1 MKDITRAE
9 QIEKIL
15 IKDALNGHLDQCV
28 EAFKAFITSDEMNGY
43 ETITLQDII
52 ESALQAPFADRHKPI
67 NALIC
72 RAVEWQSERL
82 AKLEQE

>member
-1 MKDITRAE
+1 MNRAK
-9 QIEKIL
+9 QIEETL
-15 IKDALNGHLDQCV
+15 IKDAINGHLDLCV

-43 ETITLQDII
+43 EAITLQDII

-72 RAVEWQSERL
+72 RSVEWQAERL
-82 AKLEQE
+82 AQLEGE

>member
-1 MKDITRAE
+1 MIKQRSE

-15 IKDALNGHLDQCV
+15 IKDAINGHLDQCV
-28 EAFKAFITSDEMNGY
+28 EAFKNFITSDEMNAY

-52 ESALQAPFADRHKPI
+52 EAALRAPYADRHKQI
-67 NALIC
+67 NALVC
-72 RAVEWQSERL
+72 RSVELQAERL